1 MLCCQTH
8 GAQSWMTFRGFCLT
22 ETKEGELWGISCLH
36 THSHTE
42 NNASYKFVWAVL
54 EEWCKGRPLH
64 HIKQRPTES
73 QTRFDILICTP
84 SRISLYPKLKCM
96 CYDLISQTLAA
107 DNKTKWFHKST
118 ACLLWAMTAWFLK
131 SSVKNFA
138 QQGFYQAIYLIY
150 HPAPVKRSPQT
161 TGQ

>member
-1 MLCCQTH
+1 MFTH
-8 GAQSWMTFRGFCLT
+8 T
-22 ETKEGELWGISCLH
+22 H

-42 NNASYKFVWAVL
+42 NNASYEFVWAVL
-54 EEWCKGRPLH
+54 EDGLPLH

-118 ACLLWAMTAWFLK
+118 ARLLWAMTAWFLK

-150 HPAPVKRSPQT
+150 HPAPPNAALKLQANKRWDLPDYCSLASHKWGCLFST
-161 TGQ
+161 SE